1 MKQKSVLGTNKLK
14 EANNLRLVLFDYP
27 KLLIENSE
35 SSARLFAEIIRA
47 RQAGYNKASLS
58 YISMDKLDMIGTH
71 VLICEVSEIF
81 KPKVIAGLRLSYNDR
96 CAQHGLRLPMEDNIQ
111 YANLPQQVE
120 YKAFKSRHQRIVEAN
135 SFFVDDQHTYKK
147 SNINLPQLLTT
158 GLMMHSLRL
167 GYSNFIAAT
176 NERFKASRWVD
187 FGAYS
192 EDRFF
197 THPQMPDKH
206 KIILMD
212 EYYSETVNERFNS
225 LDRHLKNRYELI
237 PQELSL
243 LSYEEVKAQF
253 IKNSVHRLK
262 LVA

>member
-1 MKQKSVLGTNKLK
+1 
-14 EANNLRLVLFDYP
+14 
-27 KLLIENSE
+27 
-35 SSARLFAEIIRA
+35 
-47 RQAGYNKASLS
+47 
-58 YISMDKLDMIGTH
+58 
-71 VLICEVSEIF
+71 
-81 KPKVIAGLRLSYNDR
+81 
-96 CAQHGLRLPMEDNIQ
+96 
-111 YANLPQQVE
+111 
-120 YKAFKSRHQRIVEAN
+120 
-135 SFFVDDQHTYKK
+135 
-147 SNINLPQLLTT
+147 
-158 GLMMHSLRL
+158 MMHSLRL